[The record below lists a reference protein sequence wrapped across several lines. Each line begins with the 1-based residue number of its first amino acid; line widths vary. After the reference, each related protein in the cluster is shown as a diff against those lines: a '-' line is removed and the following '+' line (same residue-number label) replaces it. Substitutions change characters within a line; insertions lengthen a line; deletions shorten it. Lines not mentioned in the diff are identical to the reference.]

1 MKFSSIQCFRGL
13 AANAVL
19 LAHLTSIEAKYG
31 HGIAL
36 LPDWTRALGPAG
48 VNFFFVISGFVIAY
62 IAHDS
67 TPTRFALSR
76 LLRIF
81 PAYWFYTSIVLA
93 VFVVAPAAVNSS
105 YAHPPSILK
114 SYLLWPQDVGPL
126 LAVGWT
132 LIHEMYFY
140 LVIALLLALRI
151 PIVPALLAWS
161 AVIAVAIGAGHPDTP
176 LLGVVFSPL
185 TFLFIAGAM
194 VGTAIRSG
202 FNRFGRASLWV
213 GSALLPAGLVV
224 HTLLGAPQ
232 DAGSTILLLGAAFVP
247 IVYGATALELTRRLP
262 WPTWLHKAG
271 DASYSTYL
279 SHVLVVSA
287 LGHAFVRLPWH
298 NVVTEIVFLIAGLV
312 AANLVGLVSYR
323 LLERPALSL
332 LRRQAPARSEAPERA
347 PVPAAGAR

>member
-13 AANAVL
+13 AANAVV

-67 TPTRFALSR
+67 TPARFALSR

-93 VFVVAPAAVNSS
+93 VFLVAPGAVNSS

-140 LVIALLLALRI
+140 LVIALVLSLRI

-161 AVIAVAIGAGHPDTP
+161 AVIAAAIIAGHPDSP
-176 LLGVVFSPL
+176 VLGLVFDPL
-185 TFLFIAGAM
+185 TYLFIAGAL
-194 VGTAIRSG
+194 VGTAIRAG
-202 FNRFGRASLWV
+202 HGRFARASLLT
-213 GSALLPAGLVV
+213 GSVLLPVGWIV
-224 HTLLGAPQ
+224 HTQLGAPQ
-232 DAGSTILLLGAAFVP
+232 DAASTIVLLGAAFVP
-247 IVYGATALELTRRLP
+247 FVYGATALELTRRLP
-262 WPTWLHKAG
+262 WPAWLHQAG

-287 LGHAFVRLPWH
+287 LGQVFVRLPWH
-298 NVVTEIVFLIAGLV
+298 TVATECAFLAACLA
-312 AANLVGLVSYR
+312 AANLAGLVSYR
-323 LLERPALSL
+323 LLERPALAL
-332 LRRQAPARSEAPERA
+332 LPRRASARVTAPESVA
-347 PVPAAGAR
+347 APAAGMQ

>member
-13 AANAVL
+13 AANAVV

-48 VNFFFVISGFVIAY
+48 VDFFFVISGFVIAY
-62 IAHDS
+62 IAGDS
-67 TPTRFALSR
+67 TPARFALSR
-76 LLRIF
+76 VLRIV
-81 PAYWFYTSIVLA
+81 PAYWFYTTIVLA
-93 VFVVAPAAVNSS
+93 VFLVAPGAVNSS
-105 YAHPPSILK
+105 YAHPPSLLK

-140 LVIALLLALRI
+140 LVVALLLCLRI
-151 PIVPALLAWS
+151 PLVPALLAWA
-161 AVIAVAIGAGHPDTP
+161 AVIAAVLIAGLAGSPV
-176 LLGVVFSPL
+176 LGVVFSPL
-185 TFLFIAGAM
+185 TYLFIAGAM
-194 VGTAIRSG
+194 VGTAVRAGISRG
-202 FNRFGRASLWV
+202 ARASLLAGAV
-213 GSALLPAGLVV
+213 LMPAGLVTY
-224 HTLLGAPQ
+224 TLLGAPQ

-247 IVYGATALELTRRLP
+247 IVYGAAALETTHHRS
-262 WPTWLHKAG
+262 WPAWLHKAG

-298 NVVTEIVFLIAGLV
+298 NAAIEAAFLATCLTAV
-312 AANLVGLVSYR
+312 NLVGLVSYR
-323 LLERPALSL
+323 VIERPALGL
-332 LRRQAPARSEAPERA
+332 LRPSPARAPAPQNAA
-347 PVPAAGAR
+347 PAARTR